1 MYLLADKLGEIVS
14 GAYSWVGLIWLKLS
28 AQTRFCWRVKEGS
41 RFSEKGF
48 VPRGKIDGNNVN
60 RGVYNESKL

>member
-28 AQTRFCWRVKEGS
+28 AQTKVLLASEG
-41 RFSEKGF
+41 REQ
-48 VPRGKIDGNNVN
+48 IQ
-60 RGVYNESKL
+60 